1 MATVIDIEERM
12 TDPSLSWQYV
22 LGTTEAEHDRLMR
35 QAARLA
41 PHTGALFR
49 EAGLTAG
56 HRVLDIGS
64 GVGDVALLAA
74 RIVGSQGEIVGID
87 RDGAA
92 LAIARERAKASGLQN
107 VRFVE
112 ADVSQFAADKPFDAI
127 VGRLTLQFV
136 PRPVEILATLA
147 SALRPGGVMIFQE
160 SNWEA
165 LLSQVAH
172 LPLRKR
178 CCELIYEAFK
188 RSGAN
193 MDMGRSFLR
202 DFPEIGFPKPQ
213 LRLEVP
219 IADDPETRR
228 WVYDLVCTVYPRF
241 ASFGLS
247 DAPLGDLSTLSQR
260 LEAELTSTN
269 SYAACIGLTGAWSRK
284 PL

>member
-22 LGTTEAEHDRLMR
+22 LGTTETEHDRLMR

-64 GVGDVALLAA
+64 GVGDVALLA
-74 RIVGSQGEIVGID
+74 D

>member
-1 MATVIDIEERM
+1 M

-22 LGTTEAEHDRLMR
+22 LGTTETEHDRLMR

-178 CCELIYEAFK
+178 CCELIYEASNARARIWTWAARSCATFP
-188 RSGAN
+188 RSGSRNPSCVWKFQSPTIPKRAVGS
-193 MDMGRSFLR
+193 MIWSARFTRVLQASDSQTLRWGTCPRCRS
-202 DFPEIGFPKPQ
+202 GS
-213 LRLEVP
+213 
-219 IADDPETRR
+219 RR
-228 WVYDLVCTVYPRF
+228 
-241 ASFGLS
+241 
-247 DAPLGDLSTLSQR
+247 
-260 LEAELTSTN
+260 N
-269 SYAACIGLTGAWSRK
+269 
-284 PL
+284 